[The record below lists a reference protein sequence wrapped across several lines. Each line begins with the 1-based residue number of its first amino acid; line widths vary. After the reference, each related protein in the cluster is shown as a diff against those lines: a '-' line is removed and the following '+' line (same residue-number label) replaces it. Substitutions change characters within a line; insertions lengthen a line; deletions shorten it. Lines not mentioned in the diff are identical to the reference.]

1 MQQGSSTSRLKQLL
15 KGLDFLIS
23 DVSQDNV
30 DTVKTLGYVGSI
42 FQKHKNLRN
51 KLHKTS

>member
-15 KGLDFLIS
+15 KSLDFLTS
-23 DVSQDNV
+23 DISQDNA
-30 DTVKTLGYVGSI
+30 DTVKTLGHVDSI

-51 KLHKTS
+51 KLYKTS

>member
-1 MQQGSSTSRLKQLL
+1 MRQGSSTSRLKQLL

-30 DTVKTLGYVGSI
+30 DTVKTLGYVDSI

>member
-15 KGLDFLIS
+15 KGLDFLTS
-23 DVSQDNV
+23 DISQDNA
-30 DTVKTLGYVGSI
+30 DTVKTLGHVDSI

-51 KLHKTS
+51 KLYKSS